1 MGKKTALRSTER
13 ELIAILFTAH
23 FTGYIN
29 NARKGKKKSK
39 KKSNLSSEV
48 RGKEQERLSRNRSR
62 LHHVTGRS
70 CV

>member
-29 NARKGKKKSK
+29 NARKGKKNK
-39 KKSNLSSEV
+39 KKKIKPQLRSK
-48 RGKEQERLSRNRSR
+48 GKRAGKTE
-62 LHHVTGRS
+62 
-70 CV
+70 

>member
-29 NARKGKKKSK
+29 NARKGKKNK
-39 KKSNLSSEV
+39 KKIKPQLRSK
-48 RGKEQERLSRNRSR
+48 GKRAGKTE
-62 LHHVTGRS
+62 
-70 CV
+70 

>member
-29 NARKGKKKSK
+29 NARKGKKNK
-39 KKSNLSSEV
+39 KKNQTSAQ
-48 RGKEQERLSRNRSR
+48 K
-62 LHHVTGRS
+62 
-70 CV
+70 